1 MEWEQL
7 EYFQTLAQMQHVTKA
22 AHSLS
27 ITQPALSR
35 SIARLENHVG
45 VPLFDRQ
52 GRSIKLN
59 KYGEIFLR
67 HVHAMMK
74 EYTEGKEEIQALLQ
88 PDQGEVSLGFLHTL
102 GTTLVPDLI
111 GSFQQKYPD
120 ITFQLKQNHSYWLLE
135 RLKSGDLDLC
145 LLASIKP
152 EKLIR
157 WIQLWSEELFVFV
170 PNNHPL
176 SHRESISLTE
186 VADERFIL
194 LKKGYALRMTVDELF
209 EKADI
214 QPNIMFEGEEAATAA
229 GFVAAGL
236 GISILPDLKG
246 LDQSKI
252 TKIRVSWPEC
262 QRVIGIAWIEGRFLS
277 PVAETFKQYVIS
289 HFSDKEEDQS

>member
-7 EYFQTLAQMQHVTKA
+7 EYFQTLARMQHVTKA
-22 AHSLS
+22 AKSLS

-35 SIARLENHVG
+35 SIARLENHLG

-52 GRSIKLN
+52 GRSISLN
-59 KYGEIFLR
+59 QYGHIFLR
-67 HVHAMMK
+67 RVQAMMK
-74 EYTEGKEEIQALLQ
+74 EYTEGKEEIQALLK
-88 PDQGEVSLGFLHTL
+88 PDQGVVSLGFLHTL

-111 GSFQQKYPD
+111 GSFQQEYPN
-120 ITFQLKQNHSYWLLE
+120 IAFQLKQNHSYWLLE

-152 EKLIR
+152 EDPIQ
-157 WIQLWSEELFVFV
+157 WIKLWSEELFVFV
-170 PNNHPL
+170 PNDHPL
-176 SHRESISLTE
+176 ASRESITLNE
-186 VADERFIL
+186 IAGERFIL

-209 EKADI
+209 EKANI
-214 QPNIMFEGEEAATAA
+214 QPNIMFEGEEATTAA

-262 QRVIGIAWIEGRFLS
+262 QRVIGIAWIKGRFLS

-289 HFSDKEEDQS
+289 HFSE

>member
-7 EYFQTLAQMQHVTKA
+7 EYFQTLARIQHVTKA
-22 AHSLS
+22 AKSLS

-35 SIARLENHVG
+35 SIARLENHLG

-52 GRSIKLN
+52 GRSISLN
-59 KYGEIFLR
+59 QYGHIFLR
-67 HVHAMMK
+67 RVQAMMK
-74 EYTEGKEEIQALLQ
+74 EYTEGKEEIQALLK
-88 PDQGEVSLGFLHTL
+88 PDQGIVSLGFLHTL
-102 GTTLVPDLI
+102 GTMLVPDLI
-111 GSFQQKYPD
+111 GSFQQEYPN
-120 ITFQLKQNHSYWLLE
+120 IAFQLKQNHSYWLLE

-152 EKLIR
+152 EDPIQ
-157 WIQLWSEELFVFV
+157 WIKLWSEELFVFV
-170 PNNHPL
+170 PNDHPL
-176 SHRESISLTE
+176 ASRESITLNEISG
-186 VADERFIL
+186 ERFIL

-209 EKADI
+209 EKANI

-262 QRVIGIAWIEGRFLS
+262 QRVIGIAWIKGRFLS

-289 HFSDKEEDQS
+289 HFSE

>member
-7 EYFQTLAQMQHVTKA
+7 EYFQTLARMQHVTKA
-22 AHSLS
+22 AKSLS

-35 SIARLENHVG
+35 SIARLENHLG

-52 GRSIKLN
+52 GRSISLN
-59 KYGEIFLR
+59 QYGHIFLR
-67 HVHAMMK
+67 RVQAMMK
-74 EYTEGKEEIQALLQ
+74 EYTEGKEEIQALLK
-88 PDQGEVSLGFLHTL
+88 PDQGVVSLGFLHTL

-111 GSFQQKYPD
+111 GSFQQEYPN
-120 ITFQLKQNHSYWLLE
+120 ISFQLKQNHSYWLLE

-152 EKLIR
+152 ENPIQ
-157 WIQLWSEELFVFV
+157 WIKLWSEELFVFV
-170 PNNHPL
+170 PNDHPL
-176 SHRESISLTE
+176 ASRESITLNE
-186 VADERFIL
+186 IAGERFIL

-209 EKADI
+209 EKANI
-214 QPNIMFEGEEAATAA
+214 QPNIMFEGEEATTAA

-262 QRVIGIAWIEGRFLS
+262 QRVIGIAWIKGRFLS

-289 HFSDKEEDQS
+289 HFSE

>member
-1 MEWEQL
+1 
-7 EYFQTLAQMQHVTKA
+7 
-22 AHSLS
+22 
-27 ITQPALSR
+27 
-35 SIARLENHVG
+35 
-45 VPLFDRQ
+45 
-52 GRSIKLN
+52 
-59 KYGEIFLR
+59 
-67 HVHAMMK
+67 MK
-74 EYTEGKEEIQALLQ
+74 EYTEGKEEIQALLK
-88 PDQGEVSLGFLHTL
+88 PDQGVVSLGFLHTL

-111 GSFQQKYPD
+111 GSFQQEYPN
-120 ITFQLKQNHSYWLLE
+120 ISFQLKQNHSYWLLE

-152 EKLIR
+152 EDPIQ
-157 WIQLWSEELFVFV
+157 WIKLWSEELFVFV
-170 PNNHPL
+170 PNDHPL
-176 SHRESISLTE
+176 ASRESITLNE
-186 VADERFIL
+186 IAGERFIL

-262 QRVIGIAWIEGRFLS
+262 QRVIGIAWIKGRFLS

-289 HFSDKEEDQS
+289 HFSE

>member
-7 EYFQTLAQMQHVTKA
+7 EYFQTLARMQHVTKA
-22 AHSLS
+22 AKSLS

-35 SIARLENHVG
+35 SIARLENHLG

-52 GRSIKLN
+52 GRSISLN
-59 KYGEIFLR
+59 QYGHIFLR
-67 HVHAMMK
+67 RVQAMMK
-74 EYTEGKEEIQALLQ
+74 EYTEGKEEIQALLK
-88 PDQGEVSLGFLHTL
+88 PDQGVVSLGFLHTL

-111 GSFQQKYPD
+111 GSFQQEYSN
-120 ITFQLKQNHSYWLLE
+120 ISFQLKQNHSYWLLE

-152 EKLIR
+152 ENPIQ
-157 WIQLWSEELFVFV
+157 WIKLWSEELFVFV
-170 PNNHPL
+170 PNDHPL
-176 SHRESISLTE
+176 ASRKSITLNE
-186 VADERFIL
+186 IAGERFIL

-262 QRVIGIAWIEGRFLS
+262 QRVIGIAWIKGRFLS

-289 HFSDKEEDQS
+289 HFSE

>member
-7 EYFQTLAQMQHVTKA
+7 EYFQTLARMQHVTKA
-22 AHSLS
+22 AKSLS

-35 SIARLENHVG
+35 SIARLENHLG

-52 GRSIKLN
+52 GRSISLN
-59 KYGEIFLR
+59 QYGHIFLR
-67 HVHAMMK
+67 RVQAMMK
-74 EYTEGKEEIQALLQ
+74 EYTEGKEEIQALLK
-88 PDQGEVSLGFLHTL
+88 PDQGVVSLGFLHTL

-111 GSFQQKYPD
+111 GSFQQEYSN
-120 ITFQLKQNHSYWLLE
+120 ISFQLKQNHSYWLLE

-152 EKLIR
+152 ENPIQ
-157 WIQLWSEELFVFV
+157 WIKLWSEELFVFV
-170 PNNHPL
+170 PNDHPL
-176 SHRESISLTE
+176 ASRESITLNE
-186 VADERFIL
+186 IAGERFIL

-262 QRVIGIAWIEGRFLS
+262 QRVIGIAWIKGRFLS
-277 PVAETFKQYVIS
+277 PVAQTFKQYVIS
-289 HFSDKEEDQS
+289 HFSE

>member
-7 EYFQTLAQMQHVTKA
+7 EYFQTLARMQHVTKA
-22 AHSLS
+22 AKSLS

-35 SIARLENHVG
+35 SIARLENHLG

-52 GRSIKLN
+52 GRSISLN
-59 KYGEIFLR
+59 QYGHIFLR
-67 HVHAMMK
+67 RVQAMMK
-74 EYTEGKEEIQALLQ
+74 EYTEGKEEIQALLK
-88 PDQGEVSLGFLHTL
+88 PDHGVVSLGFLHTL

-111 GSFQQKYPD
+111 GSFQQEYPN
-120 ITFQLKQNHSYWLLE
+120 IAFQLKQNHSYWLLE

-152 EKLIR
+152 EDPIQ
-157 WIQLWSEELFVFV
+157 WIKLWSEELFVFV
-170 PNNHPL
+170 PNDHPL
-176 SHRESISLTE
+176 ASRESITLNE
-186 VADERFIL
+186 IAGERFIL
-194 LKKGYALRMTVDELF
+194 LKKGYALRMTVDQLF

-262 QRVIGIAWIEGRFLS
+262 QRVIGIAWIKGRFLS

-289 HFSDKEEDQS
+289 HFSE

>member
-7 EYFQTLAQMQHVTKA
+7 EYFQTLARMQHVTKA
-22 AHSLS
+22 AKSLS

-35 SIARLENHVG
+35 SIARLENHLG

-52 GRSIKLN
+52 GRSISLN
-59 KYGEIFLR
+59 QYGHIFLR
-67 HVHAMMK
+67 RVQAMMK
-74 EYTEGKEEIQALLQ
+74 EYTEGKEEIQALLK
-88 PDQGEVSLGFLHTL
+88 PDQGVVSLGFLHTL

-111 GSFQQKYPD
+111 GSFQQEYPN
-120 ITFQLKQNHSYWLLE
+120 ISFQLKQNHSYWLLE

-152 EKLIR
+152 ENPIQ
-157 WIQLWSEELFVFV
+157 WIKLWSEELFVFV
-170 PNNHPL
+170 PNDRPL
-176 SHRESISLTE
+176 ASRESITLNE
-186 VADERFIL
+186 IAGERFIL

-209 EKADI
+209 EKANI
-214 QPNIMFEGEEAATAA
+214 QPNIMFEGEEATTAA

-262 QRVIGIAWIEGRFLS
+262 QRVIGIAWIKGRFLS

-289 HFSDKEEDQS
+289 HFSE

>member
-7 EYFQTLAQMQHVTKA
+7 EYFQTLARMQHVTKA
-22 AHSLS
+22 AKSLS

-35 SIARLENHVG
+35 SIARLENHLG

-52 GRSIKLN
+52 GRSISLN
-59 KYGEIFLR
+59 QYGHIFLR
-67 HVHAMMK
+67 RVQAMMK
-74 EYTEGKEEIQALLQ
+74 EYTEGKEEIQALLK
-88 PDQGEVSLGFLHTL
+88 PDQGVVSLGFLHTL

-111 GSFQQKYPD
+111 GSFQQEYPN
-120 ITFQLKQNHSYWLLE
+120 IAFQLKQNHSYWLHE

-152 EKLIR
+152 EDPIQ
-157 WIQLWSEELFVFV
+157 WIKLWSEELFVFV
-170 PNNHPL
+170 PNDHPL
-176 SHRESISLTE
+176 ASRESITLNE
-186 VADERFIL
+186 IAGERFIL

-209 EKADI
+209 EKANI

-262 QRVIGIAWIEGRFLS
+262 QRVIGIAWIKGRFLS

-289 HFSDKEEDQS
+289 HFSE

>member
-7 EYFQTLAQMQHVTKA
+7 EYFQTLARMQHVTKA
-22 AHSLS
+22 AKSLS

-35 SIARLENHVG
+35 SIARLENHLG

-52 GRSIKLN
+52 GRSISLN
-59 KYGEIFLR
+59 QYGHIFLR
-67 HVHAMMK
+67 RVQAMMK
-74 EYTEGKEEIQALLQ
+74 EYTEGKEEIQALLK
-88 PDQGEVSLGFLHTL
+88 PDQGVVSLGFLHTL

-111 GSFQQKYPD
+111 GSFQQEYPN
-120 ITFQLKQNHSYWLLE
+120 ISFQLKQNHSYWLLE

-152 EKLIR
+152 ENPIQ
-157 WIQLWSEELFVFV
+157 WIKLWSEELFVFV
-170 PNNHPL
+170 PNDHPL
-176 SHRESISLTE
+176 ASRESITLNE
-186 VADERFIL
+186 IAGERFIL

-209 EKADI
+209 EKANI

-236 GISILPDLKG
+236 GMSILPDLKG

-262 QRVIGIAWIEGRFLS
+262 QRVIGIAWIKGRFLS

-289 HFSDKEEDQS
+289 HFSE

>member
-22 AHSLS
+22 AKSLS

-35 SIARLENHVG
+35 SIARLENHLG
-45 VPLFDRQ
+45 VPLFDRH
-52 GRSIKLN
+52 GRSITLN
-59 KYGEIFLR
+59 QYGHIFLR
-67 HVHAMMK
+67 RVQAMMK
-74 EYTEGKEEIQALLQ
+74 EYTEGKEEIQALLK

-111 GSFQQKYPD
+111 GSFQQEYPN
-120 ITFQLKQNHSYWLLE
+120 IAFQLKQNHSYWLLE

-152 EKLIR
+152 EKPIQ
-157 WIQLWSEELFVFV
+157 WIKLWSEELFVFV
-170 PNNHPL
+170 PNDHPL
-176 SHRESISLTE
+176 ANRESITLDE
-186 VADERFIL
+186 IAGERFIL

-209 EKADI
+209 EKANI
-214 QPNIMFEGEEAATAA
+214 QPNIMFEGEEATTAA

-262 QRVIGIAWIEGRFLS
+262 QRVIGIAWIKGRFLS

-289 HFSDKEEDQS
+289 HFSE

>member
-7 EYFQTLAQMQHVTKA
+7 EYFQTLARMQHVTKA
-22 AHSLS
+22 AKSLS

-35 SIARLENHVG
+35 SIARLENHLG

-52 GRSIKLN
+52 GRSISLN
-59 KYGEIFLR
+59 QYGHIFLR
-67 HVHAMMK
+67 RVQAMMK
-74 EYTEGKEEIQALLQ
+74 EYTEGKEEIQALLK
-88 PDQGEVSLGFLHTL
+88 PDQGIVSLGFLHTL

-111 GSFQQKYPD
+111 GSFQQEYSN
-120 ITFQLKQNHSYWLLE
+120 ISFQLKQNHSYWLLE

-152 EKLIR
+152 EDPIQ
-157 WIQLWSEELFVFV
+157 WIKLWSEELFVFV
-170 PNNHPL
+170 PNDHPL
-176 SHRESISLTE
+176 ASRESITLNE
-186 VADERFIL
+186 IAGERFIL

-209 EKADI
+209 EKANI

-262 QRVIGIAWIEGRFLS
+262 QRVIGIAWIKGRFLS

-289 HFSDKEEDQS
+289 HFSE

>member
-7 EYFQTLAQMQHVTKA
+7 EYFQTLARMQHVTKA
-22 AHSLS
+22 AKSLS

-35 SIARLENHVG
+35 SIARLENHLG

-52 GRSIKLN
+52 GRSISLN
-59 KYGEIFLR
+59 QYGHIFLR
-67 HVHAMMK
+67 RVQAMMK
-74 EYTEGKEEIQALLQ
+74 EYTEGKEEIQALLK
-88 PDQGEVSLGFLHTL
+88 PDQGVVSLGFLHTL

-111 GSFQQKYPD
+111 GSFQQEYPN
-120 ITFQLKQNHSYWLLE
+120 IAFQLKQNHSYWLLE

-152 EKLIR
+152 EDPIQ
-157 WIQLWSEELFVFV
+157 WIKLWSEELFVFV
-170 PNNHPL
+170 PNDHPL
-176 SHRESISLTE
+176 ASRESITLNE
-186 VADERFIL
+186 IAGERFIL

-209 EKADI
+209 EKANI

-262 QRVIGIAWIEGRFLS
+262 QRVIGIAWIKGRFVS

-289 HFSDKEEDQS
+289 HFSE

>member
-7 EYFQTLAQMQHVTKA
+7 EYFQTLARMQHVTKA
-22 AHSLS
+22 AKSLS

-35 SIARLENHVG
+35 SIARLENHLG

-52 GRSIKLN
+52 GRSITLN
-59 KYGEIFLR
+59 QYGHIFLQR
-67 HVHAMMK
+67 VQAMMK
-74 EYTEGKEEIQALLQ
+74 EYTEGKEEIQALLK
-88 PDQGEVSLGFLHTL
+88 PDQGVVSLGFLHTL

-111 GSFQQKYPD
+111 GSFQQEYPN
-120 ITFQLKQNHSYWLLE
+120 IAFQLKQNHSYWLLE

-152 EKLIR
+152 ENPIQ
-157 WIQLWSEELFVFV
+157 WIKLWSEELFLFV
-170 PNNHPL
+170 PIDHPL
-176 SHRESISLTE
+176 ANRESITLTE
-186 VADERFIL
+186 IAGERFIL

-252 TKIRVSWPEC
+252 AKIRVSWPEC
-262 QRVIGIAWIEGRFLS
+262 QRVIGIAWIKGRFLS

-289 HFSDKEEDQS
+289 HFSE

>member
-7 EYFQTLAQMQHVTKA
+7 EYFQTLARMQHVTKA
-22 AHSLS
+22 AKSLS

-35 SIARLENHVG
+35 SIARLENHLG

-52 GRSIKLN
+52 GRSISLN
-59 KYGEIFLR
+59 QYGHIFLR
-67 HVHAMMK
+67 RVQAMMK
-74 EYTEGKEEIQALLQ
+74 EYTEGKEEIQALLK
-88 PDQGEVSLGFLHTL
+88 PDQGVVSLGFLHTL

-111 GSFQQKYPD
+111 GSFQQEYSN
-120 ITFQLKQNHSYWLLE
+120 ISFQLKQNHSYWLLE

-145 LLASIKP
+145 LLTSIKP
-152 EKLIR
+152 ENPIQ
-157 WIQLWSEELFVFV
+157 WIKLWSEELFVFV
-170 PNNHPL
+170 PNDHPL
-176 SHRESISLTE
+176 ASRESITLNE
-186 VADERFIL
+186 IAGERFIL

-262 QRVIGIAWIEGRFLS
+262 QRVIGIAWIKGRFLS

-289 HFSDKEEDQS
+289 HFSE

>member
-7 EYFQTLAQMQHVTKA
+7 EYFQTLARMQHVTKVA
-22 AHSLS
+22 KSLS

-35 SIARLENHVG
+35 SIARLENHLG

-52 GRSIKLN
+52 GRSISLN
-59 KYGEIFLR
+59 QYGHIFLR
-67 HVHAMMK
+67 RVQAMMK
-74 EYTEGKEEIQALLQ
+74 EYTEGKEEIQALLK
-88 PDQGEVSLGFLHTL
+88 PDQGVVSLGFLHTL

-111 GSFQQKYPD
+111 GSFQQEYPN
-120 ITFQLKQNHSYWLLE
+120 ISFQLKQNHSYWLLE

-152 EKLIR
+152 ENPIQ
-157 WIQLWSEELFVFV
+157 WIKLWSEELFVFV
-170 PNNHPL
+170 PNDHPL
-176 SHRESISLTE
+176 ASRESITLNE
-186 VADERFIL
+186 IAGERFIL

-209 EKADI
+209 EKANI
-214 QPNIMFEGEEAATAA
+214 QPNIMFEGEEATTAA

-262 QRVIGIAWIEGRFLS
+262 QRVIGIAWIKGRFLS

-289 HFSDKEEDQS
+289 HFSE

>member
-22 AHSLS
+22 AKSLS

-35 SIARLENHVG
+35 SIARLENHLG
-45 VPLFDRQ
+45 VPLFDRH
-52 GRSIKLN
+52 GRSITLN
-59 KYGEIFLR
+59 KYGHIFLR
-67 HVHAMMK
+67 RVQAMMK
-74 EYTEGKEEIQALLQ
+74 EYTEGKEEIQALLK

-111 GSFQQKYPD
+111 GSFQQEYPN
-120 ITFQLKQNHSYWLLE
+120 ISFQLKQNHSYWLLE

-152 EKLIR
+152 EKPIQ
-157 WIQLWSEELFVFV
+157 WIKLWSEELFVFV
-170 PNNHPL
+170 PNDHPL
-176 SHRESISLTE
+176 ATHESITLSE
-186 VADERFIL
+186 IAGERFIL

-252 TKIRVSWPEC
+252 TKICVSWPEC

-289 HFSDKEEDQS
+289 HFSK

>member
-7 EYFQTLAQMQHVTKA
+7 EYFQTLARMQHVTKA
-22 AHSLS
+22 AKSLS

-35 SIARLENHVG
+35 SIARLENHLG

-52 GRSIKLN
+52 GRSISLN
-59 KYGEIFLR
+59 QYGHIFLR
-67 HVHAMMK
+67 RVQAMMK
-74 EYTEGKEEIQALLQ
+74 EYTEGKEEIQALLK
-88 PDQGEVSLGFLHTL
+88 PDQGVVSLGFLHTL

-111 GSFQQKYPD
+111 GSFQQEYPN
-120 ITFQLKQNHSYWLLE
+120 IAFQLKQNHSYWLLE
-135 RLKSGDLDLC
+135 RLKSRDLDLC

-152 EKLIR
+152 EDPIQ
-157 WIQLWSEELFVFV
+157 WIKLWSEELFVFV
-170 PNNHPL
+170 PNDHPL
-176 SHRESISLTE
+176 ASRESIPLNE
-186 VADERFIL
+186 IAGERFIL

-209 EKADI
+209 EKANI

-262 QRVIGIAWIEGRFLS
+262 QRVIGIAWIKGRFLS

-289 HFSDKEEDQS
+289 HFSE

>member
-7 EYFQTLAQMQHVTKA
+7 EYFQTLARMQHVTKA
-22 AHSLS
+22 AKSLS

-35 SIARLENHVG
+35 SIARLENHLG

-52 GRSIKLN
+52 GRSISLN
-59 KYGEIFLR
+59 QYGHIFLR
-67 HVHAMMK
+67 RVQAMMK
-74 EYTEGKEEIQALLQ
+74 EYTEGKEEIQALLK
-88 PDQGEVSLGFLHTL
+88 PDQGVVSLGFLHTL

-111 GSFQQKYPD
+111 GSFQQEYPN
-120 ITFQLKQNHSYWLLE
+120 ISFQLKQNHSYWLLE

-152 EKLIR
+152 ENPIQ
-157 WIQLWSEELFVFV
+157 WIKLWSEELFVFV
-170 PNNHPL
+170 PNDHPL
-176 SHRESISLTE
+176 ASRESITLNE
-186 VADERFIL
+186 IAGERFIL

-209 EKADI
+209 EKANI

-262 QRVIGIAWIEGRFLS
+262 QRVIGIAWIKGRFLS

-289 HFSDKEEDQS
+289 HFAE

>member
-7 EYFQTLAQMQHVTKA
+7 EYFQTLARMQHVTKA
-22 AHSLS
+22 AKSLS

-35 SIARLENHVG
+35 SIARLENHLG

-52 GRSIKLN
+52 GRSITLN
-59 KYGEIFLR
+59 QYGHIFLR
-67 HVHAMMK
+67 RVQAMMK
-74 EYTEGKEEIQALLQ
+74 EYTEGKEEIQALLK
-88 PDQGEVSLGFLHTL
+88 PDQGVVSLGFLHTL

-111 GSFQQKYPD
+111 GSFQQEYPN
-120 ITFQLKQNHSYWLLE
+120 IAFQLKQNHSYWLLE

-152 EKLIR
+152 ENPIQ
-157 WIQLWSEELFVFV
+157 WIKLWSEELFLFV
-170 PNNHPL
+170 PIDHPL
-176 SHRESISLTE
+176 ANRESITLTE
-186 VADERFIL
+186 IAGERFIL

-252 TKIRVSWPEC
+252 AKIRVSWPEC
-262 QRVIGIAWIEGRFLS
+262 QRVIGIAWIKGRFLS

-289 HFSDKEEDQS
+289 HFSE

>member
-1 MEWEQL
+1 
-7 EYFQTLAQMQHVTKA
+7 
-22 AHSLS
+22 
-27 ITQPALSR
+27 
-35 SIARLENHVG
+35 
-45 VPLFDRQ
+45 
-52 GRSIKLN
+52 
-59 KYGEIFLR
+59 
-67 HVHAMMK
+67 MMK
-74 EYTEGKEEIQALLQ
+74 EYTEGKEEIQALLK
-88 PDQGEVSLGFLHTL
+88 PDQGVVSLGFLHTL

-111 GSFQQKYPD
+111 GSFQQEYPN
-120 ITFQLKQNHSYWLLE
+120 IAFQLKQNHSYWLLE

-152 EKLIR
+152 EDPIQ
-157 WIQLWSEELFVFV
+157 WIKLWSEELFVFV
-170 PNNHPL
+170 PNDHPL
-176 SHRESISLTE
+176 ASRESITLNE
-186 VADERFIL
+186 IAGERFIL

-209 EKADI
+209 EKANI

-262 QRVIGIAWIEGRFLS
+262 QRVIGIAWIKGRFLS

-289 HFSDKEEDQS
+289 HFSE

>member
-7 EYFQTLAQMQHVTKA
+7 EYFQTLARMQHVTKA
-22 AHSLS
+22 AKSLS

-35 SIARLENHVG
+35 SIARLENHLG

-52 GRSIKLN
+52 GRSISLN
-59 KYGEIFLR
+59 QYGHIFLR
-67 HVHAMMK
+67 RVQAMMK
-74 EYTEGKEEIQALLQ
+74 EYTEGKEEIQALLK
-88 PDQGEVSLGFLHTL
+88 PDQGVVSLGFLHTL

-111 GSFQQKYPD
+111 GSFQQEYSN
-120 ITFQLKQNHSYWLLE
+120 ISFQLKQNHSYWLLE

-152 EKLIR
+152 ENPIQ
-157 WIQLWSEELFVFV
+157 WIKLWSEELFVFV
-170 PNNHPL
+170 PNDHPL
-176 SHRESISLTE
+176 ASRESITLNE
-186 VADERFIL
+186 IAGERFIL

-252 TKIRVSWPEC
+252 TKIRVSWSEC
-262 QRVIGIAWIEGRFLS
+262 QRVIGIAWIKGRFLS

-289 HFSDKEEDQS
+289 HFSE

>member
-1 MEWEQL
+1 
-7 EYFQTLAQMQHVTKA
+7 
-22 AHSLS
+22 
-27 ITQPALSR
+27 QPALSR
-35 SIARLENHVG
+35 SIARLENHLG

-52 GRSIKLN
+52 GRSITLN
-59 KYGEIFLR
+59 KYGHIFLR
-67 HVHAMMK
+67 RVEAMMK
-74 EYTEGKEEIQALLQ
+74 EYTEGKQEIQALLK

-111 GSFQQKYPD
+111 GSFQQEYPN
-120 ITFQLKQNHSYWLLE
+120 IAFQLKQNHSYWLLE

-152 EKLIR
+152 EKPIQ
-157 WIQLWSEELFVFV
+157 WIKLWSEELFVFV
-170 PNNHPL
+170 PNDHPL
-176 SHRESISLTE
+176 ANRESITLSE
-186 VADERFIL
+186 IAGERFIL

-289 HFSDKEEDQS
+289 HFSE

>member
-7 EYFQTLAQMQHVTKA
+7 EYFQTLARMQHVTKA
-22 AHSLS
+22 AKSLS

-35 SIARLENHVG
+35 SIARLENHLG
-45 VPLFDRQ
+45 VPLFDRH
-52 GRSIKLN
+52 GRSISLN
-59 KYGEIFLR
+59 QYGYIFLR
-67 HVHAMMK
+67 RVQAMMK
-74 EYTEGKEEIQALLQ
+74 EYTEGKEEIQALLK
-88 PDQGEVSLGFLHTL
+88 PDQGVVSLGFLHTL

-111 GSFQQKYPD
+111 GSFQQENPN
-120 ITFQLKQNHSYWLLE
+120 IAFQLKQNHSYWLLE

-152 EKLIR
+152 ENPIQ
-157 WIQLWSEELFVFV
+157 WIKLWSEELFVFV
-170 PNNHPL
+170 PNDHPL
-176 SHRESISLTE
+176 ASRESITLNE
-186 VADERFIL
+186 IAGERFIL

-262 QRVIGIAWIEGRFLS
+262 QRVIGIAWIKGRFLS

-289 HFSDKEEDQS
+289 HFSE

>member
-7 EYFQTLAQMQHVTKA
+7 EYFQTLARMQHVTKA
-22 AHSLS
+22 AKSLS

-35 SIARLENHVG
+35 SIARLENHLG

-52 GRSIKLN
+52 GRSISLN
-59 KYGEIFLR
+59 QYGHIFLR
-67 HVHAMMK
+67 RVQAMMK
-74 EYTEGKEEIQALLQ
+74 EYTEGKEEIQTLLK
-88 PDQGEVSLGFLHTL
+88 PDQGVVSLGFLHTL

-111 GSFQQKYPD
+111 GSFQQEYPN
-120 ITFQLKQNHSYWLLE
+120 IAFQLKQNHSYWLLE

-152 EKLIR
+152 ENPIQ
-157 WIQLWSEELFVFV
+157 WIKLWSEELFVFV
-170 PNNHPL
+170 PNDHPL
-176 SHRESISLTE
+176 ASRESITLNE
-186 VADERFIL
+186 IAGERFIL

-209 EKADI
+209 EKANI

-262 QRVIGIAWIEGRFLS
+262 QRVIGIAWIKGRFLS

-289 HFSDKEEDQS
+289 HFSE

>member
-7 EYFQTLAQMQHVTKA
+7 EYFQTLARMQHVTKA
-22 AHSLS
+22 AKSLS

-35 SIARLENHVG
+35 SIARLENHLG

-52 GRSIKLN
+52 GRSISLN
-59 KYGEIFLR
+59 QYGHIFLR
-67 HVHAMMK
+67 RVQAMMK
-74 EYTEGKEEIQALLQ
+74 EYTEGKEEIQALLK
-88 PDQGEVSLGFLHTL
+88 PDQGVVSLGFLHTL

-111 GSFQQKYPD
+111 GFFQQEYPN
-120 ITFQLKQNHSYWLLE
+120 IAFQLKQNHSYWLLE

-152 EKLIR
+152 ENPIQ
-157 WIQLWSEELFVFV
+157 WIKLWSEELFVFV
-170 PNNHPL
+170 PNDHPL
-176 SHRESISLTE
+176 ASRESITLNE
-186 VADERFIL
+186 IAGERFIL

-209 EKADI
+209 EKANI

-236 GISILPDLKG
+236 GISILPYLKG

-262 QRVIGIAWIEGRFLS
+262 QRVIGIAWIKGRFLS

-289 HFSDKEEDQS
+289 HFSE

>member
-7 EYFQTLAQMQHVTKA
+7 EYFQTLARMQHVTKA
-22 AHSLS
+22 AKSLS

-35 SIARLENHVG
+35 SIARLENHLG

-52 GRSIKLN
+52 GRSISLN
-59 KYGEIFLR
+59 QYGHIFLR
-67 HVHAMMK
+67 RVQAMMK
-74 EYTEGKEEIQALLQ
+74 EYTEGKEEIQTLLK
-88 PDQGEVSLGFLHTL
+88 PDQGVVSLGFLHTL

-111 GSFQQKYPD
+111 GSFQQEYSN
-120 ITFQLKQNHSYWLLE
+120 ISFQLKQNHSYWLLE
-135 RLKSGDLDLC
+135 QLKSGDLDLC

-152 EKLIR
+152 ENPIQ
-157 WIQLWSEELFVFV
+157 WIKLWSEELFVFV
-170 PNNHPL
+170 PNDHPL
-176 SHRESISLTE
+176 ASRESITLNE
-186 VADERFIL
+186 IAGERFIL

-262 QRVIGIAWIEGRFLS
+262 QRVIGIAWIKGRFLS

-289 HFSDKEEDQS
+289 HFSE

>member
-7 EYFQTLAQMQHVTKA
+7 EYFQTLARMQHVTKA
-22 AHSLS
+22 AKSLS

-35 SIARLENHVG
+35 SIARLENHLG

-52 GRSIKLN
+52 GRSISLN
-59 KYGEIFLR
+59 QYGHIFLR
-67 HVHAMMK
+67 RVQAMMK
-74 EYTEGKEEIQALLQ
+74 EYTEGKEEIQALLK
-88 PDQGEVSLGFLHTL
+88 PDQGVVSLGFLHTL

-111 GSFQQKYPD
+111 GSFQQEYPN
-120 ITFQLKQNHSYWLLE
+120 IAFQLKQNHSYWLLE

-152 EKLIR
+152 EDPIQ
-157 WIQLWSEELFVFV
+157 WIKLWSEELFVFV
-170 PNNHPL
+170 PNDHPL
-176 SHRESISLTE
+176 ASRESITLNEISG
-186 VADERFIL
+186 ERFIL

-209 EKADI
+209 EKANI

-262 QRVIGIAWIEGRFLS
+262 QRVIGIAWIKGRFLS

-289 HFSDKEEDQS
+289 HFSE

>member
-7 EYFQTLAQMQHVTKA
+7 EYFQTLARMQHVTKA
-22 AHSLS
+22 AKSLS

-35 SIARLENHVG
+35 SIARLENHLG

-52 GRSIKLN
+52 GRSISLN
-59 KYGEIFLR
+59 QYGHIFLR
-67 HVHAMMK
+67 RVQAMMK
-74 EYTEGKEEIQALLQ
+74 EYTEGKEEIQALLK
-88 PDQGEVSLGFLHTL
+88 PDQGVVSLGFLHTL

-111 GSFQQKYPD
+111 GSFQQEYPN
-120 ITFQLKQNHSYWLLE
+120 IAFQLKQNHSYWLLE

-152 EKLIR
+152 ENPIQ
-157 WIQLWSEELFVFV
+157 WIKLWSEELFVFV
-170 PNNHPL
+170 PNDHPL
-176 SHRESISLTE
+176 ASRESITLNE
-186 VADERFIL
+186 IAGERFIL

-209 EKADI
+209 EKANI

-252 TKIRVSWPEC
+252 TKIHASWPEC
-262 QRVIGIAWIEGRFLS
+262 QRVIGIAWIKGRFLS

-289 HFSDKEEDQS
+289 HFSE

>member
-7 EYFQTLAQMQHVTKA
+7 EYFQTLARMQHVTKA
-22 AHSLS
+22 AKSLS

-35 SIARLENHVG
+35 SIARLENHLG

-52 GRSIKLN
+52 GRSISLN
-59 KYGEIFLR
+59 QYGHIFLR
-67 HVHAMMK
+67 RVQAMMK
-74 EYTEGKEEIQALLQ
+74 EYTEGKEEIQALLK
-88 PDQGEVSLGFLHTL
+88 PDQGIVSLGFLHTL

-111 GSFQQKYPD
+111 GSFQQEYSN
-120 ITFQLKQNHSYWLLE
+120 ISFQLKQNHSYWLLE

-152 EKLIR
+152 EDPIQ
-157 WIQLWSEELFVFV
+157 WIKLWSEELFVFV
-170 PNNHPL
+170 PNDHPL
-176 SHRESISLTE
+176 ASRESITLNE
-186 VADERFIL
+186 IAGERFIL

-262 QRVIGIAWIEGRFLS
+262 QRVIGISWIKGRFLS

-289 HFSDKEEDQS
+289 HFSE

>member
-7 EYFQTLAQMQHVTKA
+7 EYFQTLARMQHVTKA
-22 AHSLS
+22 AKSLS

-35 SIARLENHVG
+35 SIARLENHLG

-52 GRSIKLN
+52 GRSISLN
-59 KYGEIFLR
+59 QYGHIFLR
-67 HVHAMMK
+67 RVQAMMK
-74 EYTEGKEEIQALLQ
+74 EYTEGKEEIQTLLK
-88 PDQGEVSLGFLHTL
+88 PDQGVVSLGFLHTL

-111 GSFQQKYPD
+111 GSFQQEYSN
-120 ITFQLKQNHSYWLLE
+120 ISFQLKQNHSYWLLE

-152 EKLIR
+152 ENPIQ
-157 WIQLWSEELFVFV
+157 WIKLWSEELFVFV
-170 PNNHPL
+170 PNDHPL
-176 SHRESISLTE
+176 ASRESITLNE
-186 VADERFIL
+186 IAGERFIL

-262 QRVIGIAWIEGRFLS
+262 QRVIGIAWIKGRFLS

-289 HFSDKEEDQS
+289 HFSE

>member
-7 EYFQTLAQMQHVTKA
+7 EYFQTLARMQHVTKA
-22 AHSLS
+22 AKSLS

-35 SIARLENHVG
+35 SIARLENHLG

-52 GRSIKLN
+52 GRSISLN
-59 KYGEIFLR
+59 QYGHIFLR
-67 HVHAMMK
+67 RVQAMMK
-74 EYTEGKEEIQALLQ
+74 EYTEGKEEIQALLK
-88 PDQGEVSLGFLHTL
+88 PDQGVVSLGFLHTL
-102 GTTLVPDLI
+102 GTMLVPDLI
-111 GSFQQKYPD
+111 GSFQQEYPN
-120 ITFQLKQNHSYWLLE
+120 IAFQLKQNHSYWLLE

-152 EKLIR
+152 EDPIQ
-157 WIQLWSEELFVFV
+157 WIKLWSEELFVFV
-170 PNNHPL
+170 PNDHPL
-176 SHRESISLTE
+176 ASRESITLNE
-186 VADERFIL
+186 IAGERFIL

-209 EKADI
+209 EKANI

-262 QRVIGIAWIEGRFLS
+262 QRVIGIAWIKGRFLS

-289 HFSDKEEDQS
+289 HFSE

>member
-7 EYFQTLAQMQHVTKA
+7 EYFQTLARMQHVTKA
-22 AHSLS
+22 AKSLS

-35 SIARLENHVG
+35 SIARLENHLG

-52 GRSIKLN
+52 GRSISLN
-59 KYGEIFLR
+59 QYGHIFLR
-67 HVHAMMK
+67 RVQAMMK
-74 EYTEGKEEIQALLQ
+74 EYTEGKEEIQALLK
-88 PDQGEVSLGFLHTL
+88 PDQGVVSLGFLHTL

-111 GSFQQKYPD
+111 GSFQQEYPN
-120 ITFQLKQNHSYWLLE
+120 IAFQLKQNHSYWLLE

-152 EKLIR
+152 EDPIQ
-157 WIQLWSEELFVFV
+157 WIKLWSEELFVFV
-170 PNNHPL
+170 PNDHPL
-176 SHRESISLTE
+176 ASRESITLNE
-186 VADERFIL
+186 IAGERFIL

-209 EKADI
+209 EKANI
-214 QPNIMFEGEEAATAA
+214 QPNIMFEGEESATAA

-262 QRVIGIAWIEGRFLS
+262 QRVIGIAWIKGRFLS

-289 HFSDKEEDQS
+289 HFSE